1 MAAIA
6 RTLTRAYFHNGT
18 WSQFRRR
25 GHGRP
30 VDVLTTPGHR
40 FVGYLQNHDQVGNR
54 AKGDRIA
61 DRATAELV
69 KVAAG
74 LVLTAPCTPMLFMG
88 EEWGA
93 TTPWQYF
100 TDHTDPLLA
109 STIAAGRR
117 ADLAAFGWGDAEMPD
132 PQDEATFRRSKLD
145 WSQLSREP
153 HREMLCWYRDLIT
166 LRRGHAELTDPRL
179 DRVHADYDDQR
190 QWLVVTRGRL
200 RITANLSRRY
210 AALPLGAAGTGL
222 LAASSHGVRLDQD
235 RAVLPGT
242 TFAIVAT

>member
-6 RTLTRAYFHNGT
+6 KTLTRAYFHDDS

-25 GHGRP
+25 RHGRP
-30 VDVLTTPGHR
+30 VDVQTTPGYR
-40 FVGYLQNHDQVGNR
+40 FLGYLQNHDQVGNR
-54 AKGDRIA
+54 ATGDRIA
-61 DRATAELV
+61 DRATPELV
-69 KVAAG
+69 KVGAG
-74 LVLTAPCTPMLFMG
+74 LVFSSPFTPMVFMG

-109 STIAAGRR
+109 GTIAAGRR
-117 ADLAAFGWGDAEMPD
+117 ADLAVFGWGDAETPD

-153 HREMLCWYRDLIT
+153 HREMLRWYRELIA
-166 LRRGHAELTDPRL
+166 LRRHRAELTDPRL
-179 DRVHADYDDQR
+179 DRVHVDYDDQR
-190 QWLVVTRGRL
+190 RWLVVTRGRL
-200 RITANLSRRY
+200 RIAANLSQSY
-210 AALPLGAAGTGL
+210 AALPLGEAGSGL

-235 RAVLPGT
+235 RAIMPGT
-242 TFAIVAT
+242 TLAIVAT